1 MVGYSLVKSN
11 TQCFR
16 CLLTISNYFS
26 QGFAVSL
33 HWGHDEDILYACA
46 DHNLL
51 IPWDVAMT
59 PGQSVTKIEWF
70 FQGANS
76 TIKIASLTN
85 GTFQE
90 LSAIGSKNI

>member
-1 MVGYSLVKSN
+1 M
-11 TQCFR
+11 
-16 CLLTISNYFS
+16 
-26 QGFAVSL
+26 SL

-85 GTFQE
+85 GSRCE
-90 LSAIGSKNI
+90 AKLLLIGCRYYSKLV